1 MYRCLLGEKVSIFC
15 FAQVSCCQVK
25 DRNAFLKSASEY
37 KGLKIWCCLF
47 HLKNSKCFPKWLI
60 NRPVLCEAGSVCWA
74 PALGMK
80 TKLNQ
85 RKINVSRWIWG
96 REVSPAQ
103 AELVHMAFQVKL
115 LPVSGCSRIQ
125 CDKAAHLQWRPAHAG
140 MKWRWLWTFPSLGL
154 RVVPTGISG
163 PMSII

>member
-85 RKINVSRWIWG
+85 RKINSLDESEAGRFLQPKQNWYTWHFKLNSFQSRAAPGFSVTRRHTFSDDRPMLEW
-96 REVSPAQ
+96 
-103 AELVHMAFQVKL
+103 
-115 LPVSGCSRIQ
+115 SG
-125 CDKAAHLQWRPAHAG
+125 DDYGLFH
-140 MKWRWLWTFPSLGL
+140 RWD
-154 RVVPTGISG
+154 
-163 PMSII
+163 